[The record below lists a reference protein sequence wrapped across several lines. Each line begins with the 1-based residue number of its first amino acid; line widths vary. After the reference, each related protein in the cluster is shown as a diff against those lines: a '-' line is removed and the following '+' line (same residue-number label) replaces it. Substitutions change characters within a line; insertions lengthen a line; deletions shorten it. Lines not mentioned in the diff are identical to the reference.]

1 MKQYSGEELDQK
13 IQAFMSRKTQQYP
26 ELMTVTKEER
36 KKVRIHFASTRF
48 IPTIK
53 TLKPQLLR

>member
-26 ELMTVTKEER
+26 ELMKVTKEER
-36 KKVRIHFASTRF
+36 KQVRIHFSSTRF
-48 IPTIK
+48 IPAIK